1 MLEVPKFYEN
11 FLSKVSNVNL
21 NSTRQ
26 LKRIAEIVSAMSEY
40 FTRKNLRKEFV
51 FYDYL
56 SNPEVRL
63 GYLIYFTTTNLLKV
77 HVPLNEI
84 SYSNFFRG
92 KVKLEILDIGTG
104 LGTVVMGMIIWM
116 HENIKY
122 FKNVEIK
129 FVALDKVEQNIEKF
143 QENLDVF
150 LNELKNH
157 YPQTIKITIEPA
169 IFDIEHAFEMFHK
182 RFDLITVANTLNEI
196 AYEKRS
202 KLLRLISAGI
212 KDDGFVILIEPALM
226 ITSRDLLDFRDKMIK
241 QGFYIYS
248 PCLRN
253 SNCPALET
261 DKDWCHTEV
270 KWERPEFIRQIDL
283 ASKNYRKTLK
293 FSYIVA
299 SKHDVNS
306 IDFITGERNFR
317 DYFRVVSQLITE
329 KGKKHCYLCN
339 EMGRLHCVKLDR
351 VNSRENEIFDEIER
365 YDLITLKN
373 FDFEK
378 DREEIR
384 IIPETRVGKILNNE
398 GKAI

>member
-1 MLEVPKFYEN
+1 MLEIPKFYEN

-21 NSTRQ
+21 KSSRQ
-26 LKRIAEIVSAMSEY
+26 LKRVAEIVSAMSEY

-56 SNPEVRL
+56 SNAEVQL
-63 GYLIYFTTTNLLKV
+63 GYLVYFTTTNLLKV

-84 SYSNFFRG
+84 SYSNFFKG
-92 KVKLEILDIGTG
+92 KTKFEILDIGTG
-104 LGTVVMGMIIWM
+104 LGTVVMGTIIWM

-122 FKNVEIK
+122 FKNVEVK
-129 FVALDKVEQNIEKF
+129 FVALDKVEQNIKKF

-157 YPQTIKITIEPA
+157 YQKTIKITIEPA

-182 RFDLITVANTLNEI
+182 RFDLITVANTLNEV
-196 AYEKRS
+196 AYEKRN
-202 KLLRLISAGI
+202 KLLRLINAGI

-226 ITSRDLLDFRDKMIK
+226 TTSRDLLDFRDKMIK

-253 SNCPALET
+253 SNCPALQTE
-261 DKDWCHTEV
+261 KDWCHTEV
-270 KWERPEFIRQIDL
+270 KWKRPEFIRQIDL
-283 ASKNYRKTLK
+283 VSGNYRRTLK

-299 SKHDVNS
+299 SKRDVNL
-306 IDFITGERNFR
+306 IDFIIGERNFK
-317 DYFRVVSQLITE
+317 DYFRVVSQLIVE

-339 EMGRLHCVKLDR
+339 EMGRLHCIKLDR
-351 VNSRENEIFDEIER
+351 ANSRENEIFDEIER
-365 YDLITLKN
+365 YDIITLKN
-373 FDFEK
+373 FENNAK
-378 DREEIR
+378 EIK
-384 IIPETRVGKILNNE
+384 IYPETQVAKIFNNE
-398 GKAI
+398 GKVY

>member
-1 MLEVPKFYEN
+1 MFEIPKFYEN
-11 FLSKVSNVNL
+11 FLSKVSNINL
-21 NSTRQ
+21 KSSRQ
-26 LKRIAEIVSAMSEY
+26 LKKVAEIVSAMSEY

-56 SNPEVRL
+56 SNAEVQL

-84 SYSNFFRG
+84 SYSNFFKG
-92 KVKLEILDIGTG
+92 KTKLEILDIGTG
-104 LGTVVMGMIIWM
+104 LGTVVMGTIIWM

-122 FKNVEIK
+122 FKNAEVK
-129 FVALDKVEQNIEKF
+129 FVALDKVEQNINKF

-157 YPQTIKITIEPA
+157 YPRTIKITVEPA

-182 RFDLITVANTLNEI
+182 RFDLITVANTLNEV
-196 AYEKRS
+196 AYEKRN
-202 KLLRLISAGI
+202 KLLRLINAGI

-226 ITSRDLLDFRDKMIK
+226 TTSRDLLDFRDKMIK

-261 DKDWCHTEV
+261 EKDWCHTEI
-270 KWERPEFIRQIDL
+270 KWKRPEFIRQIDL
-283 ASKNYRKTLK
+283 VSGNYRNTLK

-299 SKHDVNS
+299 SKRDVNL
-306 IDFITGERNFR
+306 IDFIVGERNFK
-317 DYFRVVSQLITE
+317 DYFRVVSQLIVE
-329 KGKKHCYLCN
+329 KGKRHCYLCN
-339 EMGRLHCVKLDR
+339 EMGRLHCIKLDR
-351 VNSRENEIFDEIER
+351 VNSRENEAFDEIER
-365 YDLITLKN
+365 YDIITLKN
-373 FDFEK
+373 FENNGK
-378 DREEIR
+378 EIK
-384 IIPETRVGKILNNE
+384 IYPETQVGKILNNE
-398 GKAI
+398 GKSY

>member
-1 MLEVPKFYEN
+1 MLEIPKFYEN

-21 NSTRQ
+21 KSSRQ
-26 LKRIAEIVSAMSEY
+26 LKKVAEIVSAMSEY

-56 SNPEVRL
+56 SNAEVQL
-63 GYLIYFTTTNLLKV
+63 GYLVYFTTTNLLKV

-84 SYSNFFRG
+84 SHSNFFKGRT
-92 KVKLEILDIGTG
+92 KLEILDIGTG
-104 LGTVVMGMIIWM
+104 LGTVVMGTIIWM

-122 FKNVEIK
+122 FKNAEVK
-129 FVALDKVEQNIEKF
+129 FVALDKVEQNIKKF

-157 YPQTIKITIEPA
+157 YSKTIKITVEPA

-182 RFDLITVANTLNEI
+182 RFDLITVANTLNEV
-196 AYEKRS
+196 AYEKRN
-202 KLLRLISAGI
+202 KLLRLINAGI

-226 ITSRDLLDFRDKMIK
+226 TTSRDLLDFRDKMIK

-261 DKDWCHTEV
+261 EKDWCHTEV
-270 KWERPEFIRQIDL
+270 KWKRPEFIRQIDL
-283 ASKNYRKTLK
+283 VSGNYRKTLK

-299 SKHDVNS
+299 SKRDVNL
-306 IDFITGERNFR
+306 IDFIIGERNFK
-317 DYFRVVSQLITE
+317 DYFRVVSQLIVE

-351 VNSRENEIFDEIER
+351 ANSRENEVFDEIER
-365 YDLITLKN
+365 YDIITLKN
-373 FDFEK
+373 FENNGK
-378 DREEIR
+378 EIK
-384 IIPETRVGKILNNE
+384 IYPETQVGKIFNNE
-398 GKAI
+398 GKSY